1 MPKITSN
8 SIQDLSMSF
17 NSMTTTGGRIY
28 IGYVRVSSKAQNKVN
43 HLSIQTQTDI
53 ITKDASLKSYDID
66 KFVSDVGTGR
76 HKRGQPN
83 LWKLVKTNKNCTII
97 VSKMDRLCR
106 NVSNYLELEELLTKN
121 NINIYSVNDGIDTS
135 ISNNAIK
142 QHLIRTLIS
151 DAQKES
157 DILSE
162 RINACINYRKT
173 YGLHWGRVP
182 FGFVL
187 NKETSKLVSVEYEQN
202 VIKFM
207 IGLNSKDCKSNDINI
222 LLEKISPLYGTTDK
236 WEKLC
241 FFDVDETPIDTLSDG
256 LSFSDIAD
264 ILNSYNVKKRGR
276 DWTYSMIKNVIQK
289 HSQLVIE
296 NDKMEESIPEQS
308 QPVIE
313 DDKMEESTPEHID
326 NDTIDEKDADTFKNV
341 RFEI

>member
-1 MPKITSN
+1 MPKITSKTME
-8 SIQDLSMSF
+8 DLSMSF

-28 IGYVRVSSKAQNKVN
+28 IGYVRVSSKAQNKFN

-53 ITKDASLKSYDID
+53 ISKDASLKSYDID

-76 HKRGQPN
+76 HKHGQPN

-106 NVSNYLELEELLTKN
+106 NVSNYLKLEELLTKN

-182 FGFVL
+182 YGFVL
-187 NKETSKLVSVEYEQN
+187 NKQTSKLESVEYEHN

-207 IGLNSKDCKSNDINI
+207 VGLNSKNCKSNDINI
-222 LLEKISPLYGTTDK
+222 LLEKISPLYGTSDK

-241 FFDVDETPIDTLSDG
+241 FFDVDDTPIDKLSDG

-264 ILNSYNVKKRGR
+264 ILNSYDVKKRGR

-289 HSQLVIE
+289 
-296 NDKMEESIPEQS
+296 QS

-313 DDKMEESTPEHID
+313 DDKMEESKPDHAD
-326 NDTIDEKDADTFKNV
+326 DDTQDDKDEDTFKNV